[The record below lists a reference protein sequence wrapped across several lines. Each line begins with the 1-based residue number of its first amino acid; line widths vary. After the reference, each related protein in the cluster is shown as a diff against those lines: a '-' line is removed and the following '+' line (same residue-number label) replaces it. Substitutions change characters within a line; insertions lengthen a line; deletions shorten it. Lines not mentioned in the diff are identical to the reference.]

1 MKTQEVV
8 KGCVDYFNAKVINEL
23 GPVLAIFKGFR
34 LANPDYAT
42 LLLFPSVQYDIF
54 KNDLLPLVAKG
65 IVTEEQR
72 DMLVAELGRYKNALS
87 TYQPSAVDATIADK
101 HSNYMSF
108 WTAVRDLPEWSKFAS
123 HSLLYVPSSSAA
135 ERAFSM
141 LKYIYGDRQVRSLED
156 RVETACMLRFNNRS

>member
-8 KGCVDYFNAKVINEL
+8 KGCVDYFNAKVIGEL

-123 HSLLYVPSSSAA
+123 HGIA
-135 ERAFSM
+135 ELIVCA
-141 LKYIYGDRQVRSLED
+141 ILE
-156 RVETACMLRFNNRS
+156 